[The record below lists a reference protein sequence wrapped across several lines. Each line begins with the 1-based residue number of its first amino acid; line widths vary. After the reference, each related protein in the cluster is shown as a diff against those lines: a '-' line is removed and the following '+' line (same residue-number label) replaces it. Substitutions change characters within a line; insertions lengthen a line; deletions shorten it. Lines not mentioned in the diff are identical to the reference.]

1 MANIITSSNR
11 KLFLYGFLIFCV
23 ASSKHIIIYNE
34 EILVALSFFGFIYF
48 IVSNYSDP
56 ITSIFDDKAT
66 TTLQDYQEAVKNQT
80 QNLVE
85 LRDQFQTLTLLSSAV
100 SSIKEKTVSEL
111 SSYDLDVETQIQF
124 LQNEKNFK
132 TLQHFRS
139 LALVKQSNL
148 KELRQK
154 FAESL
159 DYFLLK
165 EVKSLSKKELKRA
178 TKNFKTS
185 ALKALNTL

>member
-1 MANIITSSNR
+1 MANIITTSNS

-48 IVSNYSDP
+48 IVSNYSEP
-56 ITSIFDDKAT
+56 IVSIFDEKAT

-85 LRDQFQTLTLLSSAV
+85 LREQFQTLTLLSSAV
-100 SSIKEKTVSEL
+100 SSIKDKTVSEL

-132 TLQHFRS
+132 TLQHFKS

-154 FAESL
+154 FADSL
-159 DYFLLK
+159 EYFLLK
-165 EVKSLSKKELKRA
+165 EIKSLSKKEFKRA

>member
-1 MANIITSSNR
+1 MANIITTSNS

-48 IVSNYSDP
+48 VVSNYSEP
-56 ITSIFDDKAT
+56 IVSIFDEKAT

-80 QNLVE
+80 QDLVE
-85 LRDQFQTLTLLSSAV
+85 LREQFQTLTLLSSAV

-111 SSYDLDVETQIQF
+111 SSYDLDSETQVQF

-139 LALVKQSNL
+139 LALTKQSNL

-154 FAESL
+154 FADSL
-159 DYFLLK
+159 EYFLLK
-165 EVKSLSKKELKRA
+165 EIKSLSKKEFKRA